1 MVSGTTVRRA
11 VYFRLGIV
19 SASCFLAFLMVGCS
33 RRIDASSLVTV
44 EHTISPDPPR
54 VGPTTVVLR
63 VTDRDGKPVSGARI
77 ELEADMSH
85 PGMAP
90 VLEET
95 KETKAGEYQA
105 EIRFGM
111 AGDWI
116 VLLHVR
122 LPGGQTLERQFNVSG
137 VRPN

>member
-1 MVSGTTVRRA
+1 
-11 VYFRLGIV
+11 
-19 SASCFLAFLMVGCS
+19 MVGCS
-33 RRIDASSLVTV
+33 RRIDASSLVTA

-95 KETKAGEYQA
+95 KETNAGEYQA
-105 EIRFGM
+105 DVRFGM

>member
-1 MVSGTTVRRA
+1 
-11 VYFRLGIV
+11 
-19 SASCFLAFLMVGCS
+19 MVGCS
-33 RRIDASSLVTV
+33 RRIDASSLATV

-85 PGMAP
+85 PGMPP

-95 KETKAGEYQA
+95 KETTPGEYQA
-105 EIRFGM
+105 EIMFGM

>member
-1 MVSGTTVRRA
+1 VRRA
-11 VYFRLGIV
+11 ARFRPGIF
-19 SASCFLAFLMVGCS
+19 SAFCLIAVLMAGCS
-33 RRIDASSLVTV
+33 RPIDASSLVTV

-54 VGPTTVVLR
+54 VGPAKVVLR
-63 VTDRDGKPVSGARI
+63 VMDRDGKPISGARI

-85 PGMAP
+85 AGMAP

-95 KETKAGEYQA
+95 KETRPGEYQA
-105 EIRFGM
+105 DVKFGM

-122 LPGGQTLERQFNVSG
+122 LPGAQTLERQFNVSG

>member
-1 MVSGTTVRRA
+1 
-11 VYFRLGIV
+11 VYFRPGIL
-19 SASCFLAFLMVGCS
+19 SASCLIAFLMVGCS

-85 PGMAP
+85 AGMAP

-95 KETKAGEYQA
+95 KETRPGEYQA
-105 EIRFGM
+105 DFEFGM

-116 VLLHVR
+116 VLLHMR
-122 LPGGQTLERQFNVSG
+122 LPGNQTLERQFNVRG